1 MLFYSNG
8 SPGAVRKWKLED
20 CVAVHKMLETVF
32 VDQDAATRM
41 FSFFFFFLFCSSF
54 TKAYKGVSELTL

>member
-41 FSFFFFFLFCSSF
+41 FSFFFLSFFVHHLL
-54 TKAYKGVSELTL
+54 KHLKGSLN